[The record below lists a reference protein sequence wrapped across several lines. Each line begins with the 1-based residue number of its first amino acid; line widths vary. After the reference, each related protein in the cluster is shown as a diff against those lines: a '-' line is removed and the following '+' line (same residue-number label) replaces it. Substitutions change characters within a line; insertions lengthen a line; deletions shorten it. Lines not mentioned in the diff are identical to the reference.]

1 MLYIAD
7 CFSLDA
13 GRALQERV
21 PGGCGFVVH
30 VYLQPHGDN
39 LGEEEGKANKHDGQG
54 VGAQDGVLVGVEEN
68 GVEPFRQIL
77 NPIHHH
83 ARHNEKQNTYKRKCD
98 LLHTNQS
105 IDQSINHTRDVKHQT
120 NKQTNKQ

>member
-7 CFSLDA
+7 CLSLDA

-21 PGGCGFVVH
+21 PGGYGFVVH

-39 LGEEEGKANKHDGQG
+39 LGEEEGKAHKHDGQG
-54 VGAQDGVLVGVEEN
+54 VGTQDRVLVGVEEN
-68 GVEPFRQIL
+68 GVESFRQIL

-83 ARHNEKQNTYKRKCD
+83 ARHNEKQYSYKRNAIYY
-98 LLHTNQS
+98 TPIN
-105 IDQSINHTRDVKHQT
+105 QSINHSIILGTLNT
-120 NKQTNKQ
+120 KQTNK